1 MKRNFKVLFS
11 IITVIAVLMSSLS
24 GMTVSGSQ
32 NKLKEKVDLAFVI
45 DTTGSMGPYIDN
57 VKRNIS
63 DFAVYLEEKGIEL
76 RIGIIE
82 YRDISADGIDSN

>member
-32 NKLKEKVDLAFVI
+32 NKLK
-45 DTTGSMGPYIDN
+45 
-57 VKRNIS
+57 
-63 DFAVYLEEKGIEL
+63 
-76 RIGIIE
+76 
-82 YRDISADGIDSN
+82 